1 MNNYP
6 TIRKGDKGEAVSA
19 LQRALGVQADG
30 IFGTGTE
37 AAVRAFQKA
46 HGLTAD
52 GIVGPKTWAALGT
65 GGTKAVDP
73 AVVYSPLKVHV
84 TKSLNRPIRYIAIH
98 YTAGASSRAGSA
110 RAVKRVFEQR
120 KASADFAVDDAEM
133 VQFNPDL
140 RTYYCWAVGDRKN
153 PYSGGGRLYKIA
165 TNRNTVSI
173 EICSTLRRGT
183 SAGAANHDGWSLS
196 EAAVANAVRLTRILM
211 AKYGVPIDRVVRH
224 YDVSGKLCPGVPHWN
239 FGQLY
244 DTAGKA
250 TARRNDS
257 EAWEEFKRRLL

>member
-6 TIRKGDKGEAVSA
+6 TIRKGDKGEAVCA
-19 LQRALGVQADG
+19 IQRALGVQADG

-37 AAVRAFQKA
+37 AAVKAFQRS
-46 HGLTAD
+46 HGLVAD

-73 AVVYSPLKVHV
+73 AVVYSPLRVHV
-84 TKSLNRPIRYIAIH
+84 TKALNRPIRYIAIH
-98 YTAGASSRAGSA
+98 YTAGASSKAGSA

-140 RTYYCWAVGDRKN
+140 RNYYCWAVGDRKN
-153 PYSGGGRLYKIA
+153 PYSGGGRLYRIA
-165 TNRNTVSI
+165 TNRNTISI

-196 EAAVANAVRLTRILM
+196 AAAVANAVKLTRILM
-211 AKYGVPIDRVVRH
+211 AKYGVPLDRVVRH
-224 YDVSGKLCPGVPHWN
+224 YDVSGKLCPGVPGWN
-239 FGQLY
+239 DAALCGT
-244 DTAGKA
+244 DGRG

-257 EAWEEFKRRLL
+257 KQWEEFRKKLL